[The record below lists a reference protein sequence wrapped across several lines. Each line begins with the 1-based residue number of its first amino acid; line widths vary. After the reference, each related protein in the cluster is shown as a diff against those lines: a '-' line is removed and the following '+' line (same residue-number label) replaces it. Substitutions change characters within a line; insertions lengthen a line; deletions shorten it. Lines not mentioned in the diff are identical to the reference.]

1 MHTQTFRNPPT
12 FDHVI
17 VDGILR
23 VLVDSETGEP
33 VAVQDA
39 ATGCAAQFL
48 YSKGAIRA
56 AELAARNAWRSTADL
71 F

>member
-1 MHTQTFRNPPT
+1 MHTQTFHSPPT

-23 VLVDSETGEP
+23 VLVDSATGEP

-39 ATGCAAQFL
+39 ATGCAAEFL
-48 YSKGAIRA
+48 YSQRAIRA
-56 AELAARNAWRSTADL
+56 ARDAATRAWRSTSDL